1 VKPSRPCPACG
12 GTARELLHQ
21 HRFARIDGVSV
32 VDGYAVVACN
42 DCGMTFADGVPDQA
56 AFDRYYRDASKYT
69 HVRYAGAESPADAA
83 RLKIT
88 ADVIAALVPNR
99 SARILDVGCATGRL
113 SVELRAR
120 GFTSVAGMDPSP
132 AAVDAAR
139 RVHGVAADVGTLA
152 AASSSGRTAKLVIL
166 VGVLEHLVDIEAT
179 LHHLR
184 GIVEP
189 GGSVYIEVPDVL
201 GFAEWPNA
209 PFQEFSLEHINYFS
223 AASLARALAGHG
235 FRLAWHERTTRQ
247 QDAATTVA
255 TLAALATR
263 DDAPTSAVMT
273 PRDDGSAVAIRRY
286 IARSTR
292 GDVHLRA
299 RLNDIARE
307 HPRVVVWGAGT
318 LTLRMLA
325 AGFFDRLKIAA
336 IVDSNPRYQGRTV
349 SGALVVSPD
358 VVAGLGLPVIFS
370 SWGGAGAMSDQL
382 QNSNSHKV
390 TALALFDEQLSRY
403 LSTN

>member
-1 VKPSRPCPACG
+1 M
-12 GTARELLHQ
+12 
-21 HRFARIDGVSV
+21 
-32 VDGYAVVACN
+32 ACN

-88 ADVIAALVPNR
+88 ADVVAALVPNR

-120 GFTSVAGMDPSP
+120 GFCNVAGIDPSP

-139 RVHGVAADVGTLA
+139 RVNGVAAEVGTLA
-152 AASSSGRTAKLVIL
+152 AASASGRTAEVVIL
-166 VGVLEHLVDIEAT
+166 VGVLEHLVELDAT
-179 LHHLR
+179 LDHLR

-189 GGSVYIEVPDVL
+189 GGSVYVEVPDVV

-209 PFQEFSLEHINYFS
+209 PFQEFSVEHINYFS
-223 AASLARALAGHG
+223 AGSLARALAGHG

-263 DDAPTSAVMT
+263 DDAPTPVVTT
-273 PRDDGSAVAIRRY
+273 PRDDGSAMAIRRY
-286 IARSTR
+286 IARSVR

-307 HPRVVVWGAGT
+307 HSRVVVWGAGT
-318 LTLRMLA
+318 LTLRLLA
-325 AGFFDRLKIAA
+325 GGFFDQLRIAA
-336 IVDSNPRYQGRTV
+336 IVDSNQRYQGRTV
-349 SGALVVSPD
+349 SGILIVSPD
-358 VVAGLGLPVIFS
+358 ALPGLGLPVIYS
-370 SWGGAGAMSDQL
+370 SWGGRVAMSDQL
-382 QNSNSHKV
+382 RNSSSHKV
-390 TALALFDEQLSRY
+390 TALAVFDEQLSRY